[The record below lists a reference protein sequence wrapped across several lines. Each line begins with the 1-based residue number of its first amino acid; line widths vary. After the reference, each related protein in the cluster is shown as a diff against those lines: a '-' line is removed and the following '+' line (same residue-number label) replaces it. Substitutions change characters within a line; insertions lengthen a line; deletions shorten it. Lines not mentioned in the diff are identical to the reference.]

1 MAYSRRAQDHN
12 AAMPRADDAPAPDRP
27 YVREELGSLSLHFS
41 DAAIQ
46 SRMDL
51 LRPDALV
58 LEYTRTMM
66 GFLMFAPEP
75 AHIAIIGLG
84 GGSLVRFCHR
94 HLPRTR
100 VTAIELNPHVI
111 ALRERF
117 GVPPDG
123 ARLRVV
129 QADGAHHV
137 ATTAERYDALLVDAF
152 DTAGMPEALATRRFY
167 DDCVD
172 TLRPGGMLVANL
184 HASHPLLDVHLDRL
198 RGAVAGPV
206 LRVDDRD
213 GSNSVV
219 FARRG
224 EPLRAHRR
232 VAPVAAELHDA
243 WSRIAHAL
251 QRVGATDGQ

>member
-1 MAYSRRAQDHN
+1 
-12 AAMPRADDAPAPDRP
+12 MPRDADPPHDLP
-27 YVREELGSLSLHFS
+27 YVREELGRRSLHFS

-66 GFLMFAPEP
+66 GLLMFVPEP
-75 AHIAIIGLG
+75 AQLAIIGLG
-84 GGSLVRFCHR
+84 GGSLVRFCQR
-94 HLPRTR
+94 HLPRTA
-100 VTAIELNPHVI
+100 VTAVEHNPHVI

-117 GVPPDG
+117 GLPPDG

-129 QADGAHHV
+129 HDDGARFIA
-137 ATTAERYDALLVDAF
+137 ATPDRFDAILVDAF
-152 DTAGMPEALATRRFY
+152 DAEGMPESLGTRRFY

-172 TLRPGGMLVANL
+172 ALRPGGMLVANL
-184 HASHPLLDVHLDRL
+184 HAGHPQLDVHIDRL
-198 RGAVAGPV
+198 RASVDAPV

-224 EPLRAHRR
+224 EPLRASRR
-232 VAPVAAELHDA
+232 IAPAAAELFDA

-251 QRVGATDGQ
+251 NRLTA